1 MEIKNVWTRD
11 PELRSIIIALLR
23 KNIGFAVEIYGVL
36 SVGTMEDGRYSIFD
50 QRDFDK
56 NLEDGD
62 ELIFK
67 DVKNAVDCFLRI
79 RDERQLGFD
88 FERSG

>member
-23 KNIGFAVEIYGVL
+23 KNMGFAVEMYGVL
-36 SVGTMEDGRYSIFD
+36 SIGNMEDGRYSILD

-56 NLEDGD
+56 SIEDGD
-62 ELIFK
+62 EMIFN
-67 DVKNAVDCFLRI
+67 DVKKAVDCFLRI

-88 FERSG
+88 FERG